1 MEAKGLQWMT
11 EMAVQKDFSHC
22 HHSAVSPDRS
32 LGSWSKILVKNCTY
46 WWDQGGLT
54 PGIRYT
60 RSNFFIKGGKVTTPT
75 ITGDIFSPC
84 DVKNTLIKLNNQLPN
99 MIQTPLHQVL
109 LPPWLILW
117 TTFASCPTLLADM
130 LGGRVRSVYTI
141 VHPANDDKS

>member
-1 MEAKGLQWMT
+1 MT
-11 EMAVQKDFSHC
+11 PE
-22 HHSAVSPDRS
+22 S
-32 LGSWSKILVKNCTY
+32 LMMKPCSTWH
-46 WWDQGGLT
+46 QGGLT

-60 RSNFFIKGGKVTTPT
+60 RSNFFIKGGEVTTPT
-75 ITGDIFSPC
+75 IMGDIFPPC

-117 TTFASCPTLLADM
+117 TTFASCPTLLANV

-141 VHPANDDKS
+141 VHPADDDKS